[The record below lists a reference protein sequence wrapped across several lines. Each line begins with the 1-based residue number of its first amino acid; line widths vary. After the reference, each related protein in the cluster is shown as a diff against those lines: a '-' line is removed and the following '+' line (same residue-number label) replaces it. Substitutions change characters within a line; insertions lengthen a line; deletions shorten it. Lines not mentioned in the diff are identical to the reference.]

1 MNQLK
6 PDERL
11 AYIHKL
17 IEDSGCNAVVSYF
30 IEELATNVKF
40 KHFDDKCY
48 WLEVKEQ
55 LDKIKRND

>member
-1 MNQLK
+1 MKGLK

-11 AYIHKL
+11 AYINKL
-17 IEDSGCNAVVSYF
+17 VRESGCDSVVSYF
-30 IEELATNVKF
+30 IEELATNIKF

-55 LDKIKRND
+55 LNKTRKYD